1 MNVNFKLDQDMPLFL
16 PYPKFLITSGLNL
29 TAREVYALLFHRT
42 TLSKLNGWTDKEGN
56 VYIIY
61 PLAELAKDLGCSV
74 RTVTR
79 ALKSLVDADLI
90 DKRHTEFCGVSR
102 IFLKMPR

>member
-1 MNVNFKLDQDMPLFL
+1 MNVNFKLDQDMPVFL
-16 PYPKFLITSGLNL
+16 PYPKFLINSGLNL

-61 PLAELAKDLGCSV
+61 PLAELAKDLGCSI

-79 ALKSLVDADLI
+79 ALKSLLDADLI
-90 DKRHTEFCGVSR
+90 DKQHTEFCGVSR

>member
-1 MNVNFKLDQDMPLFL
+1 MNVNFKLDQDMPVFL
-16 PYPKFLITSGLNL
+16 PYPKFLINSGLNL

-61 PLAELAKDLGCSV
+61 PVGELARDLDCSI

-79 ALKSLVDADLI
+79 ALKSLLDADLI
-90 DKRHTEFCGVSR
+90 DKQHTEFYGTNR
-102 IFLKMPR
+102 IFLKVPK